1 MVKEV
6 FFPAWV
12 LVSSFAV
19 LKFVW
24 QGKNIYIKCVCLHS
38 RWIINYLKQKYVPFF
53 DLWNMGMWYLDLNI
67 NDTHVHVCI
76 WLYDFD
82 HMF

>member
-1 MVKEV
+1 M
-6 FFPAWV
+6 
-12 LVSSFAV
+12 STSFQFWGIEICMARQ
-19 LKFVW
+19 KY
-24 QGKNIYIKCVCLHS
+24 IYIKCVCLHS

>member
-38 RWIINYLKQKYVPFF
+38 RWIINYLKQKYVPLF